1 MVAGQ
6 FDVQTSAMQASA
18 GRIVDNAAQMKSE
31 LNQLLGQLAA
41 LEGQWRGEGKSAFD
55 EAKARYQDAAQRLA
69 VCLDE
74 TGALIGQNQ
83 KQYTGDDAS
92 ARSAVSSAGS
102 GMDVSVPGL

>member
-1 MVAGQ
+1 MADQ
-6 FDVQTSAMQASA
+6 FDVQTSAMQSSA
-18 GRIVDNAAQMKSE
+18 GRIVDNAAQMKGE
-31 LNQLLGQLAA
+31 LNRLLGQLSA

-74 TGALIGQNQ
+74 TGALVSQNH
-83 KQYTGDDAS
+83 KQYTGDDSS
-92 ARSAVSSAGS
+92 ARSAVSAAGS